1 MTIKVSRSLTR
12 VIAALTSAAT
22 LYLLGGYCASQNIW
36 PWPWFRYAKSGLFA
50 SSERNKDP
58 QYNPPR
64 LFTFDKFG
72 RLSSKIKSEAV
83 NCPTQDTRTAVLV
96 IAGQSNAA
104 NSGGQPTIS
113 QHGSRIV
120 NYFDGRCYVAAS
132 PLLGSSGING
142 EFWTE
147 MANLLVKLGSFDK
160 IFLVPTAVGNTSIV
174 RWSAGGD
181 LNLMLRHTVNGLAAS
196 GFKVTHVLWHQG
208 ETDAA
213 IGMSEEEYRMHF
225 LSFVAS
231 LRAADIMA
239 PVYVSVATKCML
251 AGSYSEGNPIALA
264 QAALPK
270 SQRGLWRGVNSDRML
285 AEVDRYDGCHF
296 SGSGTSKM
304 ALGWATLL
312 SSPPDR

>member
-1 MTIKVSRSLTR
+1 MNGRGSLTR
-12 VIAALTSAAT
+12 VIAALTSAAI
-22 LYLLGGYCASQNIW
+22 LYLVGGYCASKNIW

-50 SSERNKDP
+50 SSVRNQDP
-58 QYNPPR
+58 QYNPPK
-64 LFTFDKFG
+64 LFTFDEYG
-72 RLSSKIKSEAV
+72 RLSSKIKAEAV
-83 NCPTQDTRTAVLV
+83 NCPTQDGRTAVLV
-96 IAGQSNAA
+96 VAGQSNAA
-104 NSGGQPTIS
+104 NNGGQPTIS
-113 QHGSRIV
+113 QYGSRIL
-120 NYFDGRCYVAAS
+120 NYFDGRCYAAAS

-147 MANLLVKLGSFDK
+147 TANLLVKSGTFDR
-160 IFLVPTAVGNTSIV
+160 IFLVPAAVDNTSIA

-181 LNLMLRHTVNGLAAS
+181 LNLMLRHTVQRLAAS

-231 LRAADIMA
+231 LRVAGITT
-239 PVYVSVATKCML
+239 PVYVSVASKCLL
-251 AGSYSEGNPIALA
+251 AGPYSEGNPVALA

-270 SQRGLWRGVNSDRML
+270 SQPGLLSGLDSDRLL
-285 AEVDRYDGCHF
+285 ADVDRYDGCHF
-296 SGSGTSKM
+296 SGSGTAKM

-312 SSPPDR
+312 SSPPER